1 MADILRIFKRDMCG
15 IFRNVLVLI
24 IVIGL
29 CVLPALYAWFNIYAN
44 WDPYGN
50 TGNIAIAVVNLDKG
64 WTKNDSENVN
74 MGDGVVASLKQ
85 KDTIGWKFVKSEE
98 KAVEGVKSRQILF
111 CTCHR

>member
-50 TGNIAIAVVNLDKG
+50 TGNIAI
-64 WTKNDSENVN
+64 
-74 MGDGVVASLKQ
+74 Q
-85 KDTIGWKFVKSEE
+85 
-98 KAVEGVKSRQILF
+98 
-111 CTCHR
+111 

>member
-50 TGNIAIAVVNLDKG
+50 TGNIAISLVIGLLLGRPFGRVN
-64 WTKNDSENVN
+64 TAIE
-74 MGDGVVASLKQ
+74 
-85 KDTIGWKFVKSEE
+85 KS
-98 KAVEGVKSRQILF
+98 KKKSGLIL
-111 CTCHR
+111 

>member
-64 WTKNDSENVN
+64 WTKNDSELSIWRWCGRV
-74 MGDGVVASLKQ
+74 
-85 KDTIGWKFVKSEE
+85 I
-98 KAVEGVKSRQILF
+98 KAKGYYRLEI
-111 CTCHR
+111 C

>member
-44 WDPYGN
+44 WDPVWQHRKYSN
-50 TGNIAIAVVNLDKG
+50 CSSQFLNKG
-64 WTKNDSENVN
+64 WTKNDSETVN
-74 MGDGVVASLKQ
+74 MGDGV
-85 KDTIGWKFVKSEE
+85 
-98 KAVEGVKSRQILF
+98 
-111 CTCHR
+111 

>member
-44 WDPYGN
+44 CIIYPQQ
-50 TGNIAIAVVNLDKG
+50 
-64 WTKNDSENVN
+64 WTHELV
-74 MGDGVVASLKQ
+74 
-85 KDTIGWKFVKSEE
+85 
-98 KAVEGVKSRQILF
+98 
-111 CTCHR
+111 

>member
-1 MADILRIFKRDMCG
+1 MDDILRIFKRDMCG

-64 WTKNDSENVN
+64 WTKNDSETVN
-74 MGDGVVASLKQ
+74 MGDGVVESLKQ
-85 KDTIGWKFVKSEE
+85 KDTDRKS
-98 KAVEGVKSRQILF
+98 VV
-111 CTCHR
+111 

>member
-50 TGNIAIAVVNLDKG
+50 TGNIAIAVFYGIAIRLHEEIG
-64 WTKNDSENVN
+64 KNDY
-74 MGDGVVASLKQ
+74 
-85 KDTIGWKFVKSEE
+85 
-98 KAVEGVKSRQILF
+98 
-111 CTCHR
+111 

>member
-50 TGNIAIAVVNLDKG
+50 TGNIAISLVIGLLLGRPFGRVNTAIEKVRKSQALSY
-64 WTKNDSENVN
+64 N
-74 MGDGVVASLKQ
+74 
-85 KDTIGWKFVKSEE
+85 IIVK
-98 KAVEGVKSRQILF
+98 KAI
-111 CTCHR
+111 

>member
-1 MADILRIFKRDMCG
+1 M
-15 IFRNVLVLI
+15 LVLI

-64 WTKNDSENVN
+64 WTKNDSETVN
-74 MGDGVVASLKQ
+74 MGDGVVESLKQ
-85 KDTIGWKFVKSEE
+85 
-98 KAVEGVKSRQILF
+98 RIL
-111 CTCHR
+111 